1 MAIIFDPTK
10 NARNIVQRGLSFALV
25 AQLAWDRALVIEDVR
40 KDYGETRLIVMA
52 PIMGRVYVAVVTP
65 RGNDPRVISFRNANT
80 KEIGSYGRPKICSG

>member
-10 NARNIVQRGLSFALV
+10 NARKIDQRGISFALI

-52 PIMGRVYVAVVTP
+52 PMRGRLYVAVVTP
-65 RGNDPRVISFRNANT
+65 RGNDLRVISFRKANT
-80 KEIGSYGRPKICSG
+80 KEIGRYDRPKICSG